1 MQRNLKGKVLDF
13 VGRVAGQPDWAD
25 WLERQCLPVVPVNTE
40 AGRGDCWFKINYKFF
55 I

>member
-1 MQRNLKGKVLDF
+1 MQRKLKGKVLDF

-25 WLERQCLPVVPVNTE
+25 WLVVPVNTE
-40 AGRGDCWFKINYKFF
+40 AGRGDCWFKRNYKFF